1 MVSHENTDTTVLFVL
16 LLPKKKNVTVKDY
29 AIFSSWVGRAASA
42 PGETKMTVVKKWLHS
57 TAVKVCVSPSQHCY
71 ICVPEC

>member
-16 LLPKKKNVTVKDY
+16 LLPKKNVTVKDY

>member
-1 MVSHENTDTTVLFVL
+1 MRTLTLQYCLYCFFQ
-16 LLPKKKNVTVKDY
+16 KKNVTVKDY